1 MEFYKKPYIGLY
13 EHNMDSKGRVM
24 IPSELREQLGETFFI
39 TAGLD
44 NCIFV
49 FDKENFRNM
58 DQHLREIPFNR
69 KKERAFQRMFYA
81 PAREVTLD
89 KQGRILI
96 PSHLRDHAHLDKNL
110 VITGNSN
117 RVEIWDKETRDKY
130 LEEIEMD
137 YEDLAEELEGL

>member
-1 MEFYKKPYIGLY
+1 MENLRKPYIGLY

-24 IPSELREQLGETFFI
+24 IPAELREQLGDSFYI

-49 FDKENFRNM
+49 FDEESFQEM
-58 DQHLREIPFNR
+58 DRQLKDLPFNR
-69 KKERAFQRMFYA
+69 KRERAFQRMFYA
-81 PAREVTLD
+81 PARKVTLD

-96 PSHLRDHAHLDKNL
+96 PQHLRKHADLKKEL

-117 RVEIWDKETRDKY
+117 RVEIWDKERRDEY
-130 LEEIEMD
+130 LNEIEMD
-137 YEDLAEELEGL
+137 YEDLAEEIEGL